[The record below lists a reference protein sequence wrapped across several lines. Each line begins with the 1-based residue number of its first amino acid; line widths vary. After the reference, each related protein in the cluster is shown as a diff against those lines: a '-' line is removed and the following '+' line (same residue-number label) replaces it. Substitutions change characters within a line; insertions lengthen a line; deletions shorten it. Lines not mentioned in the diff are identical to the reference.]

1 MSREI
6 EIVMINHTL
15 GDLEN
20 QDLLE
25 SWEDMLITV
34 KLPVIIF

>member
-1 MSREI
+1 
-6 EIVMINHTL
+6 MINQTL

-20 QDLLE
+20 QDLSE
-25 SWEDMLITV
+25 SWEDMLITF

>member
-20 QDLLE
+20 QDFLE
-25 SWEDMLITV
+25 SWKDMLITV

>member
-15 GDLEN
+15 GDLKN